1 MKAPRSLTDKLSQ
14 WNDGSGISV
23 ADWICCV
30 GRYDHFVGFSH
41 VLWPE
46 LLEHQGRIYLSDFF
60 SHARLVEMLASGVS
74 PRVAQT
80 FMNALDL
87 STLFSEAAETIEDD
101 QLLYLAAT
109 LEQTWAAKVARDYP
123 GRVVE
128 IIVDNAL
135 EEPGIGELLLTLREA

>member
-1 MKAPRSLTDKLSQ
+1 MKAPRSLTDNLSQ

-30 GRYDHFVGFSH
+30 GRYDHFVGFSRL
-41 VLWPE
+41 LWPE
-46 LLEHQGRIYLSDFF
+46 LLEHQGRIYVSDFF
-60 SHARLVEMLASGVS
+60 SHARLAEMLASGAS
-74 PRVAQT
+74 PSVAQT
-80 FMNALDL
+80 FINALDL
-87 STLFSEAAETIEDD
+87 STLFSEAAEAIEDD

-128 IIVDNAL
+128 IIVENAL
-135 EEPGIGELLLTLREA
+135 EEPGIGELLVTLREA